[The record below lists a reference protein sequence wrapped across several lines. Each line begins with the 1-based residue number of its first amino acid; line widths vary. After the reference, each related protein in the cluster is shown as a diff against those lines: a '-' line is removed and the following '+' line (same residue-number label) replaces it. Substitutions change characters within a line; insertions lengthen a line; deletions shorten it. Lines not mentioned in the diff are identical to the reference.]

1 MERCRT
7 SRSILASEARFAPAG
22 APPGVPVARL
32 MRRRLAALLMPA
44 LALWWQPFVVEAATL
59 NFRDVDIRQIIES
72 VSELTGRN
80 FLIDQRVKG
89 KVTIVA
95 ASEVPDDAVYDILLT
110 VLAMHGFRTVDAG
123 NGLTRVVP
131 ANAAARFSPLDLPEG
146 LTTEIIKISHLN
158 AAGVVPMVRP
168 LMTGEAQVTVHKETN
183 SIIVTELQA
192 NLARIKG
199 IIEMLDRKTLGE
211 YEIIELKRTKAKDL
225 VNLVQRARS
234 QQTKHLVEVI
244 ADPRTNRVILV
255 GAPELR
261 LPLRALI
268 AELDTLPDTE
278 DAGRGIVRV
287 LHLNYADAEEM
298 KEILKGLLTK
308 QFLDLAQEGAGV
320 SGSDDQKKDEKKDE
334 KEDEK
339 KDDDKKDDDKKDDE
353 DDDKRYTVQADP
365 ATNVLIVSGPSNIV
379 QAIESVVKE
388 LDVPRPQVFIEAII
402 AEISLNKSADLQT
415 RLAGGKDVRNNDGT
429 RTFQS
434 FPGGGAISS
443 LEGLF
448 TAFNFTGTLPV
459 AESVISG
466 KINNLTVGLFIQAL
480 RSDENTNILSTPSV
494 MTLNN
499 EQAKITIG
507 TERTFNTGSILVEGG
522 SSQSSLER
530 RDVDTVLEVTPQ
542 ITKGDVVRLEI
553 KQSVN
558 RVEAGTQA
566 ADQTPNTFKREIET
580 DVVVNDKEIVILGG
594 LIREQRADTKDRV
607 PLLSDIPLIGW
618 LFKGRESDR
627 QKTNLMV
634 FIRPTIFREPDA
646 ANKEAVNRYVQLRLD
661 QLENLKSVDSLLAEE
676 ERTMLLP
683 TLEKERQRKRDA
695 KRNAKRNAKRDQRR
709 KPLKKRAK
717 RAKRKPQPR
726 PSGNN
731 PL

>member
-1 MERCRT
+1 MTPTPMPRLIKNRLVA
-7 SRSILASEARFAPAG
+7 IL
-22 APPGVPVARL
+22 L
-32 MRRRLAALLMPA
+32 PA

-95 ASEVPDDAVYDILLT
+95 ASEVPDDAVYDVLLT

-192 NLARIKG
+192 NLTRIKD
-199 IIEMLDRKTLGE
+199 IIEVLDRKALGE
-211 YEIIELKRTKAKDL
+211 YEIIELKRTKANDL

-261 LPLRALI
+261 LSLRAMI

-278 DAGRGIVRV
+278 DAGRGVVRV

-308 QFLDLAQEGAGV
+308 QFLDLAQEGADV
-320 SGSDDQKKDEKKDE
+320 SDSGDQKKDDKKDEKKEEKKDDDK

-339 KDDDKKDDDKKDDE
+339 KDDKA
-353 DDDKRYTVQADP
+353 DDKRYTVQADP

-402 AEISLNKSADLQT
+402 AEITLEKTARIST
-415 RLAGGKDVRNNDGT
+415 RLTGGKEIRDTQGN
-429 RTFQS
+429 RTLTP

-448 TAFNFTGTLPV
+448 TAFDFTDTNRSAQSFIGGRIDNIT
-459 AESVISG
+459 I
-466 KINNLTVGLFIQAL
+466 GLFIQAL
-480 RSDENTNILSTPSV
+480 RTDENTNILSTPSV

-499 EQAKITIG
+499 EQAKISIGSERSFNFGDTIDQG
-507 TERTFNTGSILVEGG
+507 GSIRRNV
-522 SSQSSLER
+522 ER
-530 RDVDTVLEVTPQ
+530 RNVDTVLEVTPQ

-553 KQSVN
+553 KQTVKRTEGDQVST
-558 RVEAGTQA
+558 EA
-566 ADQTPNTFKREIET
+566 PVFRREIET
-580 DVVVNDKEIVILGG
+580 DVVVNDKEVVILGG
-594 LIREQRADTKDRV
+594 LLEERRGDITNKV
-607 PLLSDIPLIGW
+607 PLLSDIPVIGRF
-618 LFKGRESDR
+618 FKGRSGDR
-627 QKTNLMV
+627 DKTNLMV

-646 ANKEAVNRYVQLRLD
+646 ANEEAVNRYVRLRLD
-661 QLENLKSVDSLLAEE
+661 QLDNLETVDSLLAEE

-683 TLEKERQRKRDA
+683 TLKKERELKRDRKR
-695 KRNAKRNAKRDQRR
+695 KAKRDQRR
-709 KPLKKRAK
+709 TSSKKRT
-717 RAKRKPQPR
+717 KRKPR
-726 PSGNN
+726 PSANN
-731 PL
+731 PS

>member
-1 MERCRT
+1 MPTPLPR
-7 SRSILASEARFAPAG
+7 RF
-22 APPGVPVARL
+22 
-32 MRRRLAALLMPA
+32 RRRLAAIVWPA
-44 LALWWQPFVVEAATL
+44 LALWWQPLVVEAATL

-95 ASEVPDDAVYDILLT
+95 ASEVPDDAVYDVLLT

-146 LTTEIIKISHLN
+146 LTTEIIKINHLN

-192 NLARIKG
+192 NLTRIKD
-199 IIEMLDRKTLGE
+199 IIEVLDRKTLGE
-211 YEIIELKRTKAKDL
+211 YEIIELKRTKANDL

-234 QQTKHLVEVI
+234 QQTKHLAEVI

-261 LPLRALI
+261 LPLRAMI

-278 DAGRGIVRV
+278 DAGRGVVRV

-308 QFLDLAQEGAGV
+308 QFLDLAQEGADV
-320 SGSDDQKKDEKKDE
+320 SDSGDQK
-334 KEDEK
+334 EDDK
-339 KDDDKKDDDKKDDE
+339 KDDKKEDKKDDDKKEEDKKDDK

-365 ATNVLIVSGPSNIV
+365 ATNVLIISGPSNIV

-402 AEISLNKSADLQT
+402 AEITLNKTADVQT
-415 RLAGGKDVRNNDGT
+415 RLSGGKDGEP
-429 RTFQS
+429 
-434 FPGGGAISS
+434 FPGSSAITS

-448 TAFNFTGTLPV
+448 TAFDFTRASPAAGTFLG
-459 AESVISG
+459 G
-466 KINNLTVGLFIQAL
+466 KIDNVTIGLFVQAL
-480 RSDENTNILSTPSV
+480 RTDENTNILSTPSV

-499 EQAKITIG
+499 ERAVITIG
-507 TERTFNTGSILVEGG
+507 TQRTFDTGAVLIAGQGG
-522 SSQSSLER
+522 SGADRLER

-558 RVEAGTQA
+558 RVQAGQENS
-566 ADQTPNTFKREIET
+566 QTPNTFKREIET
-580 DVVVNDKEIVILGG
+580 DVVVNDKEVVILGG
-594 LIREQRADTKDRV
+594 LLEERRTDERDRV
-607 PLLSDIPLIGW
+607 PLLSDIPVIGW
-618 LFKGRESDR
+618 LFKGRSSDR
-627 QKTNLMV
+627 DKTNLMV

-646 ANKEAVNRYVQLRLD
+646 ANEEAVNRYVQLRLD
-661 QLENLKSVDSLLAEE
+661 QLENLETVDSLLAEE

-683 TLEKERQRKRDA
+683 TLNKERELRRDA
-695 KRNAKRNAKRDQRR
+695 KRKAKRDQRR
-709 KPLKKRAK
+709 KPRK
-717 RAKRKPQPR
+717 KRKPRR

-731 PL
+731 PS